1 MEDPSYPKA
10 REIFK
15 KNAYPIVTAEVDEK
29 GLDLTKVDRSS
40 EIEMIYTTPSH
51 QFPLGMIMPI
61 SRRRELLSFAEA
73 HNSFILRMTMTASS
87 AITNVPFQP

>member
-15 KNAYPIVTAEVDEK
+15 KNAYPIVTVEVDEK

-61 SRRRELLSFAEA
+61 SRHRELLSFAEA
-73 HNSFILRMTMTASS
+73 HNSFILEDDYDS
-87 AITNVPFQP
+87 